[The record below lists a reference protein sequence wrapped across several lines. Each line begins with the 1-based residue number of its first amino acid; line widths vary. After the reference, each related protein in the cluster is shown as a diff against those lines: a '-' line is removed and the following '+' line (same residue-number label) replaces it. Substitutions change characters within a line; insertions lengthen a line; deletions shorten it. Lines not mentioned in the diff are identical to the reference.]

1 MKMNPDLLKK
11 AYLGLSSIFP
21 KSRKTRETNPVMV
34 NAIVKII
41 INDV

>member
-1 MKMNPDLLKK
+1 MKMNPAQLKK

-21 KSRKTRETNPVMV
+21 RSRNTSETNPVMV
-34 NAIVKII
+34 KEIAKII